1 MDKYLSLSHRLDYI
15 LIIYCWAVSQI
26 APTVQSLEI
35 CAVCTS
41 RGPAAPTNPQASG
54 RPSLTSLTSSLSIPS
69 IPSTPS
75 ITSITSIT
83 NPQAQGR
90 PSLTSSLVLFLVQLC
105 YGCTVPHLHSIFV
118 LCKNPFLKH
127 CKNCKSPHWQINVS
141 WKKSLHTAL
150 LRT

>member
-26 APTVQSLEI
+26 AATVQSLEI

-41 RGPAAPTNPQASG
+41 RGPAAPTNPQASC
-54 RPSLTSLTSSLSIPS
+54 RPSLTSSLSIPS
-69 IPSTPS
+69 IPITPS

-105 YGCTVPHLHSIFV
+105 YGCSAPHLHFI
-118 LCKNPFLKH
+118 LCYARILFWNIARIA
-127 CKNCKSPHWQINVS
+127 KSPLWQINVS
-141 WKKSLHTAL
+141 RKKSLQTAL

>member
-26 APTVQSLEI
+26 AATVQSLEI

-41 RGPAAPTNPQASG
+41 RGPAAPTNPQASC
-54 RPSLTSLTSSLSIPS
+54 RPSLTSSLSIPS
-69 IPSTPS
+69 IPITPS

-105 YGCTVPHLHSIFV
+105 YGCTAPQLHFIVV

-127 CKNCKSPHWQINVS
+127 CKNCKSPLWQINVS
-141 WKKSLHTAL
+141 WKKSLQTAL
-150 LRT
+150 LRI